1 MVRKNLNEV
10 IKLSDEQK
18 KQIADEVKA
27 FYLDVRGEEI
37 GIIEQ
42 QQIIEL
48 FCEHMAPIL
57 YNKALDDA
65 MRWMK
70 EQLGNMES
78 DYYLLYKDVRQV
90 TKKQFK
96 ISMSRFLYVFSSI
109 KFPFSLV
116 KHNLKD
122 PQFLE

>member
-1 MVRKNLNEV
+1 MVRKSLNEV

-48 FCEHMAPIL
+48 FCEHMAPII

-65 MRWMK
+65 MRFMK
-70 EQLGNMES
+70 EQFGNMES
-78 DYYLLYKDVRQV
+78 DYYLLYKDVR
-90 TKKQFK
+90 
-96 ISMSRFLYVFSSI
+96 
-109 KFPFSLV
+109 
-116 KHNLKD
+116 
-122 PQFLE
+122 

>member
-48 FCEHMAPIL
+48 FCEHMAPII

-65 MRWMK
+65 MRFMK
-70 EQLGNMES
+70 QQFGNMES
-78 DYYLLYKDVRQV
+78 DYYLLYKDVR
-90 TKKQFK
+90 
-96 ISMSRFLYVFSSI
+96 
-109 KFPFSLV
+109 
-116 KHNLKD
+116 
-122 PQFLE
+122 